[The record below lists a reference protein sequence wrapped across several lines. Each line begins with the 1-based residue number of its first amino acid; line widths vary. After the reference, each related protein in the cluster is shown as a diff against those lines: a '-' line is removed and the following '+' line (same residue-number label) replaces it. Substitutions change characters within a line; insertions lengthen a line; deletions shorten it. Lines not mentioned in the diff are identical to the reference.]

1 MTDPFYLA
9 IALSALVTV
18 ALRAVPILLL
28 ARFAMPRNVQEWL
41 SFVPAA
47 IMAAIIAAEL
57 IHKPAM
63 TSSGL
68 SLSLLAAF
76 AATLAGIA
84 SRSLFVT
91 VIAGVLAF
99 LGLQA
104 LLA

>member
-1 MTDPFYLA
+1 MTNYLYLA
-9 IALSALVTV
+9 IALSAFVTV

-28 ARFAMPRNVQEWL
+28 SRFTMPTLLQEWL

-68 SLSLLAAF
+68 SVSLLAALS
-76 AATLAGIA
+76 ATLAGVV
-84 SRSLFVT
+84 SRSLFLT

-104 LLA
+104 LLT